1 MPDCRAVKIT
11 VKLDYTCRVLCELAR
26 HYDGGEP
33 VRIEHLSKV
42 ENVPANF
49 LAQLLGELKNAKLV
63 VSRRGIQGG
72 FLLAR
77 APAQITLYDIIQAME
92 GDLLELSGNH
102 GGKSGRRIKQVW
114 NEIRGVAAEK
124 AKSFTLEAMA
134 SKAEADMYYI

>member
-1 MPDCRAVKIT
+1 MKIT

-26 HYDGGEP
+26 HYEGGEP
-33 VRIEHLSKV
+33 VRIEQLSKT
-42 ENVPANF
+42 EDVPANF

-77 APAQITLYDIIQAME
+77 PPAQITLYDIVQAME

-102 GGKSGRRIKQVW
+102 GGKSGRRMKQIW
-114 NEIRGVAAEK
+114 GEIRAVTAEK
-124 AKSFTLEAMA
+124 AKSFTLEVMSA
-134 SKAEADMYYI
+134 KVEADMYYI

>member
-1 MPDCRAVKIT
+1 VSDCRGVKIT

-26 HYDGGEP
+26 HYEGGEP

-42 ENVPANF
+42 EDVPANF

-77 APAQITLYDIIQAME
+77 PPAQITLYDIVQAME

-102 GGKSGRRIKQVW
+102 GGQSGRRMKQIW
-114 NEIRGVAAEK
+114 AEIRAVTAEK
-124 AKSFTLEAMA
+124 ARSYTLEVMA
-134 SKAEADMYYI
+134 AKVEAEMYYI